1 LRYYETQSRKA
12 VWSYRVALLCILV
25 FAGTF
30 VWHRFFGLPTP
41 LALKIF
47 GGAILASV
55 IGLTLSG
62 AALVNIWN
70 EGSLGA
76 VRASLGLFLSLLV
89 LAVPV
94 WSLPSLLK
102 RPRIYDVTTDVANPP
117 AYDRVGK
124 IRQGQANPVH
134 YEALFAP
141 LQQSAYP
148 DIKPLLVARP
158 VPDVYTAVRDA
169 VKGLNWKVIDEQL
182 PEGSRTGYI
191 EAMDRTFIFGFTDDI
206 VIRITGSAKAAK
218 IDIRSSSRFGLH
230 DFGRN
235 AERIRRFMGEVKQRL
250 AELERSER
258 MERLIAAREASEKE
272 HAKRRGRGRRSDEDD
287 DN

>member
-1 LRYYETQSRKA
+1 
-12 VWSYRVALLCILV
+12 
-25 FAGTF
+25 
-30 VWHRFFGLPTP
+30 
-41 LALKIF
+41 
-47 GGAILASV
+47 
-55 IGLTLSG
+55 
-62 AALVNIWN
+62 
-70 EGSLGA
+70 
-76 VRASLGLFLSLLV
+76 
-89 LAVPV
+89 
-94 WSLPSLLK
+94 
-102 RPRIYDVTTDVANPP
+102 VANPP
-117 AYDRVGK
+117 AYDRIGK

-134 YEALFAP
+134 YEPAFAP
-141 LQQSAYP
+141 LQKAAYS

-158 VPDVYTAVRDA
+158 VLDVYTAVRDA

-191 EAMDRTFIFGFTDDI
+191 EAVDRSFIFGFTDDV

-230 DFGRN
+230 DLGRN

-272 HAKRRGRGRRSDEDD
+272 NARRRGRGRRSDEDD
-287 DN
+287 N